1 MTGREEMEA
10 MGRKILDTSRTE
22 LYLDMR
28 FMGSALNSLDYRMN
42 LSTRTVGTD
51 AVSILFHPQYLFTLY
66 VEQPDRLNRTY
77 MHMLMHCLF
86 RHMFAAGEHKDAEL
100 WDLSADIAAESVV
113 DSMDYPCIRRI
124 SSDFRDEW
132 YDRLSQEL
140 HVLTAEKIYRYFA
153 EQRPDPDMETHLER
167 EFCMDDHSFW
177 NRMEEKKTP
186 DENQTP
192 PDQPPESG
200 PGQPPDAQ
208 QSAQNQERK
217 KLQAL
222 GRMSLKEAEWEKN
235 AKRVKTE
242 LEMTSSEASG
252 DSGSLDRILKAV
264 YRRRNGYREYLRKY
278 AVLREETI
286 IDPDSFDYGLY
297 QYGMQFYGNMP
308 LIEENEFRESRKVEE
323 LVIVIDTSA
332 SCQDTLVQQ
341 FLNETAAILQHQE
354 SFFHKVC
361 IHVLECD
368 NQVQNDVTIRD
379 VREME
384 KYAEGFHVKGGYGT
398 DFRPA
403 FAYVEELRRKG
414 KLPHLRGLL
423 YFTDGYGE
431 YPVKPT
437 EYETAFVFWK
447 DSDINDDHVPEW
459 ALKLYLEDQ
468 NEY

>member
-1 MTGREEMEA
+1 
-10 MGRKILDTSRTE
+10 
-22 LYLDMR
+22 
-28 FMGSALNSLDYRMN
+28 
-42 LSTRTVGTD
+42 
-51 AVSILFHPQYLFTLY
+51 
-66 VEQPDRLNRTY
+66 
-77 MHMLMHCLF
+77 
-86 RHMFAAGEHKDAEL
+86 
-100 WDLSADIAAESVV
+100 
-113 DSMDYPCIRRI
+113 
-124 SSDFRDEW
+124 
-132 YDRLSQEL
+132 
-140 HVLTAEKIYRYFA
+140 
-153 EQRPDPDMETHLER
+153 METHLER

-177 NRMEEKKTP
+177 DRMEEKKTP